1 MVEDV
6 PVRRRDAA
14 ATKTAL
20 LRAAQELFAER
31 GFEQATVREIAAR
44 AGVNQAL
51 LFRYFGSKDTLFY
64 TAMTSKGQELLATTS
79 PEQLVVRMLQRLL
92 ASDARK
98 PDQHPIYAIL
108 RSSAHERT
116 SAALWEKLGA
126 AYGQTLASLTAAQ
139 DGELRAD
146 LVLAW
151 IMGIGLLRSVMGKQ
165 PLASADSH
173 VVSEYV
179 LRAVA
184 TLLESV
190 DQRPTDD

>member
-1 MVEDV
+1 MVEDI

-64 TAMTSKGQELLATTS
+64 TAMTSKSQELLASTP
-79 PEQLVVRMLQRLL
+79 PEQLVVRILQRLL
-92 ASDARK
+92 ASDAGK

-108 RSSAHERT
+108 RSSAHER
-116 SAALWEKLGA
+116 
-126 AYGQTLASLTAAQ
+126 
-139 DGELRAD
+139 
-146 LVLAW
+146 
-151 IMGIGLLRSVMGKQ
+151 
-165 PLASADSH
+165 
-173 VVSEYV
+173 
-179 LRAVA
+179 
-184 TLLESV
+184 
-190 DQRPTDD
+190 